1 MDIDLVEV
9 GSAYK
14 KIPESISGAA
24 ATNVAKTMAI
34 TKKQRLKAADI
45 PS

>member
-34 TKKQRLKAADI
+34 TKKTAA
-45 PS
+45 